1 MASLLQAVAGSP
13 LFSPTGR
20 AAVLCV
26 LPAGLM
32 PVGRCDVVRE
42 VPTGDVGGFVAPVPG
57 VADGLADVVPI
68 VDPPVANN
76 PAEVLD
82 VEVVFFVVVLAVERV
97 LGAGVRRAVVLG
109 AVVLVAA
116 RLVPVPGLGCPS
128 AELADPLG
136 VRAGAETGAGG
147 TPTVPAPADEGLHP
161 PIASKQMAAPTTS
174 PGIARC
180 SANKWWRIQLLDNFG
195 TDGRRKLTRRA
206 GVDRIRGRR

>member
-1 MASLLQAVAGSP
+1 M
-13 LFSPTGR
+13 FSPTGR

-26 LPAGLM
+26 LPAGLV
-32 PVGRCDVVRE
+32 PVGGCDVVRE

-57 VADGLADVVPI
+57 VADGLADVEPI

-82 VEVVFFVVVLAVERV
+82 VEVVFFVVVFFVVVLAVERV
-97 LGAGVRRAVVLG
+97 VGAGVRKAVVLG

-136 VRAGAETGAGG
+136 ARAGAETGAGG
-147 TPTVPAPADEGLHP
+147 TPTVPAPADEGLQP
-161 PIASKQMAAPTTS
+161 PIASKQMTAPTTS
-174 PGIARC
+174 PGIAQC
-180 SANKWWRIQLLDNFG
+180 SASKWWRIQLLDNFG
-195 TDGRRKLTRRA
+195 TAGRRKLTRRA
-206 GVDRIRGRR
+206 GVGRIRGRR